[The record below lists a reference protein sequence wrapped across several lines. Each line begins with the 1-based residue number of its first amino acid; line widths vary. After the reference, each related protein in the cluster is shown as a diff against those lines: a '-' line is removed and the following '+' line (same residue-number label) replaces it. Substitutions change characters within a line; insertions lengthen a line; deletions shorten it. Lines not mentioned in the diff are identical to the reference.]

1 MIIAVTKET
10 TSEER
15 RVALT
20 PSAVKKL
27 TELGIKI
34 KIEKDAGQK
43 SGYDDQSYIQAGAEI
58 SQTAAD
64 CLAQAD
70 FLFKINA
77 PKAEEWNLIS
87 ENTSVIADFRNGIGI
102 DEKIIEKKA
111 LSLYALERIPR
122 ISRAQNMDILSSQD
136 NLSGYKAALDAVNRL
151 NRAAP
156 MMTTAA
162 GSVLPIKVL
171 VIGIG
176 VAGLQAIATAKRLG
190 ANVSA
195 TDVRAETKEQ
205 ALSLGAR
212 FIENSQINE
221 QLTEAD
227 IIITAA
233 GSAPKAPVL
242 VKKEQLDNLKKDA
255 IMFDLSGNVENPEH
269 SPSFRTAKGAEVI
282 FNPQTAALIPYTA
295 SNLFANNISNFFRLL
310 SPDYKIKPQP
320 DFNDEI
326 IASTCIYYQGKRR

>member
-10 TSEER
+10 TPEER

-20 PSAVKKL
+20 PPAVKKL
-27 TELGIKI
+27 SELGLRIR
-34 KIEKDAGQK
+34 IEKDAGLK
-43 SGYDDQSYIQAGAEI
+43 SGYDDQSYVQAGAEVLK
-58 SQTAAD
+58 TAAD
-64 CLAQAD
+64 CLEKAD

-77 PKAEEWNLIS
+77 PTAEEWNSIS
-87 ENTSVIADFRNGIGI
+87 ENTSIVADFRNATGL

-111 LSLYALERIPR
+111 LSLYALEKMPR

-136 NLSGYKAALDAVNRL
+136 NLAGYKAALDAVNRL

-171 VIGIG
+171 IIGIG

-221 QLTEAD
+221 QLKEAD

-255 IMFDLSGNVENPEH
+255 IVFDLSGNIENPQH
-269 SPSFRTAKGAEVI
+269 KPNFTTANGTEII

-295 SNLFANNISNFFRLL
+295 SKLFTNNISNYFRLL
-310 SPDYKIKPQP
+310 SPDYKIQPQP
-320 DFNDEI
+320 DFGDEI
-326 IASTCIYYQGKRR
+326 IAKTCIYYQGKRR